1 MGIGFEGFDKPDV
14 RLPLLELVDDLPARM
29 SVESKK
35 QVLPLV
41 KEAFTAFFEFCDNKE
56 RVAYHA
62 HIDAIFLDQR
72 MPACFFDIYR
82 QVSYSQAGT
91 TIREFDNGGSL

>member
-14 RLPLLELVDDLPARM
+14 RLPLLEIVNDFPARM
-29 SVESKK
+29 SVESRNR
-35 QVLPLV
+35 VLPKL

-62 HIDAIFLDQR
+62 HIDQIFLYQKQ
-72 MPACFFDIYR
+72 PACFFDIYR
-82 QVSYSQAGT
+82 QVEYNQPGT
-91 TIREFDNGGSL
+91 SVSDFDKR